1 MVGVCRVRRRRRIT
15 LAAVRRLALAL
26 PEAVERSHFDVPD
39 FRVRNKIFAALPD
52 GDRAVVVKTDPA
64 NAEALVSWDG
74 IAFWNEWRGP
84 WLGVRLDRGFLSVLR
99 DLLRGAWRFVAP
111 KKPAVVLGG
120 SGPGGPANNRLKTGV

>member
-64 NAEALVSWDG
+64 NADALVSWDG
-74 IAFWNEWRGP
+74 IAFWNEWRGRG
-84 WLGVRLDRGFLSVLR
+84 LGIRLDRVAVPVVR
-99 DLLRGAWRFVAP
+99 DLVTDAWPLV
-111 KKPAVVLGG
+111 
-120 SGPGGPANNRLKTGV
+120 GPQEL

>member
-64 NAEALVSWDG
+64 NADALISWDG
-74 IAFWNEWRGP
+74 IAFWNEWRGR
-84 WLGVRLDRGFLSVLR
+84 WLGERLVPGSLSGFRG
-99 DLLRGAWRFVAP
+99 LLPDAW
-111 KKPAVVLGG
+111 G
-120 SGPGGPANNRLKTGV
+120 

>member
-1 MVGVCRVRRRRRIT
+1 

-64 NAEALVSWDG
+64 NADALISWDG
-74 IAFWNEWRGP
+74 IAFWNEWRGR
-84 WLGVRLDRGFLSVLR
+84 WLGVRLDRVSLPVLR
-99 DLLRGAWRFVAP
+99 DLLTDAWRLVAP
-111 KKPAVVLGG
+111 KRLAAVLRESG
-120 SGPGGPANNRLKTGV
+120 SSARRLTSA

>member
-52 GDRAVVVKTDPA
+52 GDMAVVVKTDPA
-64 NAEALVSWDG
+64 NADALISWDG
-74 IAFWNEWRGP
+74 IAFWNEWRGGRGGG
-84 WLGVRLDRGFLSVLR
+84 GVGRAAL
-99 DLLRGAWRFVAP
+99 
-111 KKPAVVLGG
+111 
-120 SGPGGPANNRLKTGV
+120 TGVGGMVC

>member
-39 FRVRNKIFAALPD
+39 FRVRNKIFAAFPD

-64 NAEALVSWDG
+64 NADALVSWDG
-74 IAFWNEWRGP
+74 IAFWNEWRGR
-84 WLGVRLDRGFLSVLR
+84 WLGVGLGRVLVPVLR
-99 DLLRGAWRFVAP
+99 GLLNDAWRPGAP
-111 KKPAVVLGG
+111 EKV
-120 SGPGGPANNRLKTGV
+120 

>member
-1 MVGVCRVRRRRRIT
+1 MRRRRRIT

-64 NAEALVSWDG
+64 NADALVSWDRS
-74 IAFWNEWRGP
+74 AFWNEWRGR
-84 WLGVRLDRGFLSVLR
+84 WLGVWLYRVSLPVLR
-99 DLLRGAWRFVAP
+99 DLLTDAWRLVAP
-111 KKPAVVLGG
+111 KKLAAVLRE
-120 SGPGGPANNRLKTGV
+120 SRPSARRLTSA

>member
-74 IAFWNEWRGP
+74 IAFWNEWRGRL
-84 WLGVRLDRGFLSVLR
+84 LGVGVDRVFLPAFAGLVI
-99 DLLRGAWRFVAP
+99 DAWRFV
-111 KKPAVVLGG
+111 
-120 SGPGGPANNRLKTGV
+120 GP

>member
-1 MVGVCRVRRRRRIT
+1 MRRRRRIT

-74 IAFWNEWRGP
+74 IAFWNEWRGR
-84 WLGVRLDRGFLSVLR
+84 WLGVRLDRVSLPVLR
-99 DLLRGAWRFVAP
+99 DLLSDAWRLVAP
-111 KKPAVVLGG
+111 KKLTAVLRE
-120 SGPGGPANNRLKTGV
+120 SGPRAPPNKRLKLAARVD

>member
-1 MVGVCRVRRRRRIT
+1 MRRGRRIT

-64 NAEALVSWDG
+64 NADALISWDG
-74 IAFWNEWRGP
+74 TAFWNEWRGR
-84 WLGVRLDRGFLSVLR
+84 WLGVRLDRVSLPVLR
-99 DLLRGAWRFVAP
+99 DLLTDAWRLVAP
-111 KKPAVVLGG
+111 KKLAAVLRESG
-120 SGPGGPANNRLKTGV
+120 SSTRRLTSA

>member
-1 MVGVCRVRRRRRIT
+1 MVGLCRVRRRRRIT

-74 IAFWNEWRGP
+74 IAFWNEWRGR
-84 WLGVRLDRGFLSVLR
+84 WLGVRVGRVSFPVSRGLLS
-99 DLLRGAWRFVAP
+99 DAWRLGAP
-111 KKPAVVLGG
+111 KKVSAGFEEV
-120 SGPGGPANNRLKTGV
+120 GPGGAPK

>member
-26 PEAVERSHFDVPD
+26 PEAVERSHFHVPD

-74 IAFWNEWRGP
+74 IAFWNEWRGR
-84 WLGVRLDRGFLSVLR
+84 WLGVRLDRVSLPVLR
-99 DLLRGAWRFVAP
+99 DLVSDAERLGAPSKLASG
-111 KKPAVVLGG
+111 LGV
-120 SGPGGPANNRLKTGV
+120 S

>member
-1 MVGVCRVRRRRRIT
+1 MVGLCRVRPRRRIT

-64 NAEALVSWDG
+64 NADALVSWDRS
-74 IAFWNEWRGP
+74 AFWNEWRGR
-84 WLGVRLDRGFLSVLR
+84 WLGVLLDRVSLPVLR
-99 DLLRGAWRFVAP
+99 GLLHGAW
-111 KKPAVVLGG
+111 
-120 SGPGGPANNRLKTGV
+120 GPVSPEKLARGL

>member
-64 NAEALVSWDG
+64 NADALVSWDG
-74 IAFWNEWRGP
+74 IAFWNEWRGR
-84 WLGVRLDRGFLSVLR
+84 WLGVRLGRVL
-99 DLLRGAWRFVAP
+99 VA
-111 KKPAVVLGG
+111 VLGG
-120 SGPGGPANNRLKTGV
+120 LVTCAVWLGG